1 MPRAG
6 TRSTRTKVAQHVTHR
21 HAPSQPALPGPALI
35 QNRVDAR
42 TGAASPPSDS
52 IHSSDIAFKPNND
65 GWGGGNPAYASNYD
79 RIFGNKNGS
88 TKKAA
93 PEPTAPQPAA
103 QALDARDALALRR
116 ILRESGESSALAEI
130 LEESG
135 WRRGG

>member
-1 MPRAG
+1 MLRLATRRASQRLLVRHSSK
-6 TRSTRTKVAQHVTHR
+6 TASTP
-21 HAPSQPALPGPALI
+21 APAP
-35 QNRVDAR
+35 
-42 TGAASPPSDS
+42 SPPSDS

-93 PEPTAPQPAA
+93 SEKTAPQPAA

>member
-1 MPRAG
+1 MLRLVA
-6 TRSTRTKVAQHVTHR
+6 RRTSQRFVVR
-21 HAPSQPALPGPALI
+21 HSSKTASAPAPAP
-35 QNRVDAR
+35 
-42 TGAASPPSDS
+42 ASPPSDS

-65 GWGGGNPAYASNYD
+65 GWGGGNPQYASNYD

-93 PEPTAPQPAA
+93 PEQTAPQPAA

-116 ILRESGESSALAEI
+116 ILRESGESSTLKEI

-135 WRRGG
+135 WRRS

>member
-1 MPRAG
+1 MLRIALRRASQ
-6 TRSTRTKVAQHVTHR
+6 RVAVRHSSKAASTP
-21 HAPSQPALPGPALI
+21 APAP
-35 QNRVDAR
+35 
-42 TGAASPPSDS
+42 SPPSDS
-52 IHSSDIAFKPNND
+52 LHSSDIAFKPNND
-65 GWGGGNPAYASNYD
+65 GWGGGNPQYASGYD

-93 PEPTAPQPAA
+93 PEPTAPQSAA

>member
-1 MPRAG
+1 MLRLVTRRASQRFVVRHSSK
-6 TRSTRTKVAQHVTHR
+6 TASTP
-21 HAPSQPALPGPALI
+21 APAP
-35 QNRVDAR
+35 
-42 TGAASPPSDS
+42 ASPPSDS

-65 GWGGGNPAYASNYD
+65 GWGGGNPQYASNYD

-88 TKKAA
+88 AKKTSEPAA
-93 PEPTAPQPAA
+93 AASQPAA

>member
-1 MPRAG
+1 MLRIALRRA
-6 TRSTRTKVAQHVTHR
+6 TRVPVRHSSKTTSTP
-21 HAPSQPALPGPALI
+21 APAP
-35 QNRVDAR
+35 
-42 TGAASPPSDS
+42 TDS

-65 GWGGGNPAYASNYD
+65 GWGGGNPRYASGYD
-79 RIFGNKNGS
+79 RIFGNKNGGS
-88 TKKAA
+88 TKAPAA
-93 PEPTAPQPAA
+93 TAAASQPAA

>member
-1 MPRAG
+1 MLRLATRRASQRLLVRHSSK
-6 TRSTRTKVAQHVTHR
+6 TASTP
-21 HAPSQPALPGPALI
+21 APAP
-35 QNRVDAR
+35 
-42 TGAASPPSDS
+42 SPPSDS

-88 TKKAA
+88 TKQQA
-93 PEPTAPQPAA
+93 PEPAAPQPTA

-135 WRRGG
+135 WRRS

>member
-1 MPRAG
+1 MLRIALRRASQ
-6 TRSTRTKVAQHVTHR
+6 RVAVR
-21 HAPSQPALPGPALI
+21 HSSK
-35 QNRVDAR
+35 
-42 TGAASPPSDS
+42 AASTPAPAPAPSDS

-65 GWGGGNPAYASNYD
+65 GWGGGNPQYASNYD
-79 RIFGNKNGS
+79 RIFGNKNGA

-93 PEPTAPQPAA
+93 PEPTAAAPAA

-116 ILRESGESSALAEI
+116 ILRESGESSTLAEI

>member
-1 MPRAG
+1 MLRLVTRRASQRFVVRHSSK
-6 TRSTRTKVAQHVTHR
+6 TASTP
-21 HAPSQPALPGPALI
+21 APAP
-35 QNRVDAR
+35 
-42 TGAASPPSDS
+42 SPPSDS
-52 IHSSDIAFKPNND
+52 LHSSDIAFKPNND

-79 RIFGNKNGS
+79 RIFGNKTGS
-88 TKKAA
+88 AKKAA
-93 PEPTAPQPAA
+93 PEQTAPQPAA

>member
-1 MPRAG
+1 MLRIALRRASQRFVVRHSSK
-6 TRSTRTKVAQHVTHR
+6 TASTP
-21 HAPSQPALPGPALI
+21 APAP
-35 QNRVDAR
+35 
-42 TGAASPPSDS
+42 ASPPSDS

-79 RIFGNKNGS
+79 RIFGNKNGGS
-88 TKKAA
+88 KKALA
-93 PEPTAPQPAA
+93 ATAAASQPAA

>member
-1 MPRAG
+1 MLRIALRRA
-6 TRSTRTKVAQHVTHR
+6 TRVPVR
-21 HAPSQPALPGPALI
+21 HSSK
-35 QNRVDAR
+35 
-42 TGAASPPSDS
+42 AASTPAPAPASPASDS

-65 GWGGGNPAYASNYD
+65 GWGGGNPQYASNYD
-79 RIFGNKNGS
+79 RIFGNKNGA
-88 TKKAA
+88 TKQAA

>member
-1 MPRAG
+1 MLRIATRRASQRFLVRHSSK
-6 TRSTRTKVAQHVTHR
+6 TASTP
-21 HAPSQPALPGPALI
+21 APAP
-35 QNRVDAR
+35 
-42 TGAASPPSDS
+42 ASPPSDS

-65 GWGGGNPAYASNYD
+65 GWGGGNPQYASNYD

-88 TKKAA
+88 TQTAPKATA
-93 PEPTAPQPAA
+93 APQPAA